1 MIETMKW
8 KEIDCNNVK
17 CFQYGDD
24 PELIYIVKTGFKNKY
39 MVLYEDAYQLNI
51 GHTKILS
58 REDIKEQYNIE
69 L

>member
-1 MIETMKW
+1 MEW

-17 CFQYGDD
+17 CFQYGDY
-24 PELIYIVKTGFKNKY
+24 PQLIYIVKTGFKDKY
-39 MVLYEDAYQLNI
+39 MVLYEDAHELNI

-58 REDIKEQYNIE
+58 RENIKESFKIE

>member
-1 MIETMKW
+1 MEW

-17 CFQYGDD
+17 AFQYGDY
-24 PELIYIVKTGFKNKY
+24 PELIYIIKTGFENKY

-51 GHTKILS
+51 GHTKILTK
-58 REDIKEQYNIE
+58 EKIKEQYNIE

>member
-1 MIETMKW
+1 MEW
-8 KEIDCNNVK
+8 KEIDCKNVK

-39 MVLYEDAYQLNI
+39 MVLYEDAQELNI

-58 REDIKEQYNIE
+58 RENIKELYNIE